1 MLHGINTLWV
11 ISGPETYASL
21 HFNGDKNK
29 KEDVPMVLVRLFAFC
44 IVLVFVASFQD
55 CALADENESSFR
67 CGTGVIQ
74 LGDSNYRVLTEC
86 GPPAEKENLGF
97 GDLEIWLYNRGT
109 TDFMY
114 RLKFQEGSVVEIIR
128 GDRGF

>member
-1 MLHGINTLWV
+1 ML
-11 ISGPETYASL
+11 
-21 HFNGDKNK
+21 
-29 KEDVPMVLVRLFAFC
+29 LVRLLAFC

-55 CALADENESSFR
+55 SGLADENESSFR

-86 GPPAEKENLGF
+86 GPSTEKEDLGF
-97 GDLEIWLYNRGT
+97 GDLQIWLYNRGP

-114 RLKFQEGSVVEIIR
+114 RLKFQAGSVVEIIR